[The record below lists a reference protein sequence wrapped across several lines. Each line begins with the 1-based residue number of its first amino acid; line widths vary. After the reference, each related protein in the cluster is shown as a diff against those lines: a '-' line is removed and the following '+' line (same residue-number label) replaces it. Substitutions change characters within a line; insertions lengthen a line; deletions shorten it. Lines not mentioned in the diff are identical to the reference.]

1 MFFKMHA
8 LLVLIVFRC
17 INVAWLQSCIYTETD
32 YVCKEIPRDYPA
44 GLTSLILFVSDLG
57 EINSPMFNS
66 TNLTSVTSL
75 TMTQAGVTAVAPQ
88 TFNKFH
94 NLKTLILD
102 SNHLSHVSSEWFS
115 QPVALETLRLS
126 NNKITILDHNS
137 LFGMTNLLA
146 LNLSRNYIH
155 TISQTSFMGISK
167 LRQLDLSNNNLT
179 NVSVDVLRPL
189 NGTKIRLDGN
199 RWNCSCSFS
208 FRDFANFLR
217 GLQNASLLE
226 NEKMVSCESPPELK
240 GKLVWQEPECSIQTT
255 EHPTTTSPVTGRPA
269 TGGPTSTTKPLTMKP
284 STLIS
289 LIVVLCALVLVICVL
304 SVLYHRKRERKHQQT
319 IKPST
324 ATTERETTKN
334 NRGEVQCKIL
344 EPTENTTTQMLPRS
358 HQTRAANEMMSQI
371 YHIYSSEVYQSREPI
386 KRVSSA
392 GPILCRTEMFFQGME
407 TEGDTE
413 KVNAMK
419 QDNYYDGCVRSED
432 QEENVRGNAGVCEGV
447 EHKNDGRM
455 RIELDEETTSLK
467 DEVINA
473 TETLGSRDDGLDKET
488 DETKAGTSVDSEVNT
503 HEERLDHDLI
513 EDAEANRTIPH
524 GERST
529 DRVVENAENL
539 PYLTIGADP
548 ENQISVV
555 EQSTVPDGNRSGPLR
570 SIRRVLTWPPT
581 AVQWK
586 KQWVQNQHVL
596 NVFPK
601 LIFVTGYTPFQ
612 HTVYP
617 TTLPVAPQSNAI
629 EFLPENAL
637 PREDV
642 RVIIDGDTRWGNIES
657 CTRKILHFNAQESL
671 SGNTSPGMD
680 VRIISTAETWR
691 SDLFSQNSPVDES
704 DARSKLFTI
713 LHPSSGGSDSGETI
727 NKADDIKKTPSVK
740 KKRRDDLKRSE
751 LRKQSRR
758 DENAAR
764 AQKNDQKVQKNDNSR
779 PHVGDSPKDAS
790 LEHTSIGLLHEVV
803 ENHGRWTRARWRQ
816 TQINKQKLKQQRQST
831 GDESR

>member
-8 LLVLIVFRC
+8 LLVLIVFQC
-17 INVAWLQSCIYTETD
+17 IHVAWLQSCIDTETD

-57 EINSPMFNS
+57 EINSSMFNS

-88 TFNKFH
+88 TFDKFL

-115 QPVALETLRLS
+115 HPDALETLRLS
-126 NNKITILDHNS
+126 NNQITTLDRNS

-146 LNLSRNYIH
+146 LNLSRNYIY
-155 TISQTSFMGISK
+155 TITRTSFMGMSK

-179 NVSVDVLRPL
+179 NLSVDVLRPL

-199 RWNCSCSFS
+199 RWDCSCSVQ
-208 FRDFANFLR
+208 DFANFLR

-226 NEKMVSCESPPELK
+226 NEMMVSCRSPPELK
-240 GKLVWQEPECSIQTT
+240 DKPVWQVPECNIQTT
-255 EHPTTTSPVTGRPA
+255 EHPTTTNPVTGRPA
-269 TGGPTSTTKPLTMKP
+269 TGGPTSTTKSLPMKP

-304 SVLYHRKRERKHQQT
+304 SVLYHRKRERKHLQA
-319 IKPST
+319 IKPSP

-334 NRGEVQCKIL
+334 NRGGVQSKIL
-344 EPTENTTTQMLPRS
+344 EPTETTTTQMFPRS
-358 HQTRAANEMMSQI
+358 HQTRAADEMMSQI
-371 YHIYSSEVYQSREPI
+371 NYIYSSGIYQCREPI

-392 GPILCRTEMFFQGME
+392 GPILCMTETFWKEME
-407 TEGDTE
+407 TDADTE
-413 KVNAMK
+413 KVRTMK
-419 QDNYYDGCVRSED
+419 QDEYYDGCVRSEHR
-432 QEENVRGNAGVCEGV
+432 EENVRGNAGVCDGV
-447 EHKNDGRM
+447 EHKNDGQM
-455 RIELDEETTSLK
+455 RIELDEQNTSLK
-467 DEVINA
+467 DEVSNA
-473 TETLGSRDDGLDKET
+473 TEKLGSRDDGLDKET
-488 DETKAGTSVDSEVNT
+488 DETKAGTSMDSEVNT
-503 HEERLDHDLI
+503 YEERLDCDLI
-513 EDAEANRTIPH
+513 EGAEANRAIPH

-529 DRVVENAENL
+529 DQVMENAENL
-539 PYLTIGADP
+539 PYLTIGADL
-548 ENQISVV
+548 EKQTSVV
-555 EQSTVPDGNRSGPLR
+555 ERNTAPDGNRSGPLR

-601 LIFVTGYTPFQ
+601 LIFVTGYMPFQ
-612 HTVYP
+612 HSVYP
-617 TTLPVAPQSNAI
+617 TTLPIAPQFNAL

-637 PREDV
+637 PRDDV
-642 RVIIDGDTRWGNIES
+642 IDGDTRWGNVKS
-657 CTRKILHFNAQESL
+657 CTRKILHFNAQESSL

-680 VRIISTAETWR
+680 VRTISTAETRR
-691 SDLFSQNSPVDES
+691 SDLFSQNSPIDES
-704 DARSKLFTI
+704 DARSQLFTV
-713 LHPSSGGSDSGETI
+713 LHPSSGGSDSGEKI
-727 NKADDIKKTPSVK
+727 NNADDVKKTPSIA
-740 KKRRDDLKRSE
+740 KKRRRDLKRSE

-764 AQKNDQKVQKNDNSR
+764 AQKNDQTVQKNDTR
-779 PHVGDSPKDAS
+779 PHV
-790 LEHTSIGLLHEVV
+790 
-803 ENHGRWTRARWRQ
+803 
-816 TQINKQKLKQQRQST
+816 
-831 GDESR
+831 